1 MPPLLWLILS
11 ALLGLA
17 QAWLRGDD
25 GRTRWDYKC
34 SFEGQELADRSP
46 ASSSHCG
53 QLCLEEA
60 MCSHWSYRSES
71 GTCSLQQG
79 ASNAVV
85 PHSEHLCGFVPS
97 RFSLDEAQAF
107 DLELHLA
114 DVREELDG
122 LTSEETETALRLLNS
137 FRSKR
142 GQPKLRLD
150 PRLILT
156 AHQLAATC
164 RDVPMAP
171 SMRDGDGFELVQIP
185 GSLTPRGFNGQVHAV
200 SIAAAQDSS
209 VKHAIEWWTSA
220 TDRTT
225 GLKPALSD
233 TMGVVGF
240 AKRKTPACNRGVTH
254 DPPNS
259 SFEDTFVWTLLLG
272 KGS

>member
-1 MPPLLWLILS
+1 MPPLVWLLLS

-17 QAWLRGDD
+17 RAWLRGDD

-34 SFEGQELADRSP
+34 SFKSQELADRSP

-97 RFSLDEAQAF
+97 RFSLDESQAF

-114 DVREELDG
+114 DEQEELDG
-122 LTSEETETALRLLNS
+122 LTSEETETALRLLNF

-156 AHQLAATC
+156 AHQMAAPC
-164 RDVPMAP
+164 RPMAP
-171 SMRDGDGFELVQIP
+171 SMRYSEGYELLQIP

-200 SIAAAQDSS
+200 SVAAPQNSS

-220 TDRTT
+220 TNRST

-233 TMGVVGF
+233 TMRVVGF
-240 AKRKTPACNRGVTH
+240 AKRQATACNQGVSY
-254 DPPNS
+254 DPPYS
-259 SFEDTFVWTLLLG
+259 SFEDDFVWTLLLA
-272 KGS
+272 KGA